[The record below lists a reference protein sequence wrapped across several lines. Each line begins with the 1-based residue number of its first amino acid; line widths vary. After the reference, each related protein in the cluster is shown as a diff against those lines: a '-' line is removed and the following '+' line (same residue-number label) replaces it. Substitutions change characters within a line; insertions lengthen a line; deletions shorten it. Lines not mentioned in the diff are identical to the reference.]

1 MKSIVALFVSAALAV
16 FVSALVAPSFAHA
29 QAAAPTAEQRVR
41 AREAYTR
48 GQQLFD
54 AGQFEQAQASFE
66 EAYAQVPNPV
76 VLLGVASAQER
87 RGLRAE
93 SRATLER
100 YLREAP
106 NARDR
111 EQIEAR
117 IATLPAAPVAAAPV
131 AAAPVATTPP
141 TATTPPATT
150 TVSAEAEVAAAS
162 ADVDAQ
168 ATEAEADVA
177 ATEAEIEE
185 GAEQAEGTPAPA
197 EPAGPSTAVWVL
209 AAVGAVGLVTG
220 TVFGFMALSRQSDF
234 DAAPSLSAADE
245 GEAFALVADVSFA
258 VALAGGIA
266 AIVLYATEGSS
277 SSETNTASLRILP
290 TASPQGGG
298 VMALGRF

>member
-16 FVSALVAPSFAHA
+16 FVSALVAPSFAQA

-117 IATLPAAPVAAAPV
+117 IATLPAAPVAAA
-131 AAAPVATTPP
+131 APVATTPP

-162 ADVDAQ
+162 ADVDAE